1 MLPGMDGK
9 LASTTNVAASAWTQL
24 RCLGR
29 WFVDAGSRCHVLA
42 PPAVLAALAGMLA
55 LQGLARLPDSSWFL
69 AGIAIALPALC
80 WPPLRL
86 PACCLLGACWFGW
99 RADLAL
105 AQRLP
110 PELEG
115 VDIMVELRVLD
126 LPDADNDVVR
136 LDGWIH
142 GAELEGRALPLRGR
156 VRLSW
161 FGSTAA
167 PTACSRWRLPLRL
180 KRPRGGSNPGGL
192 DFERHALQQGLV
204 ATGYVRE
211 VPASQRLQDV
221 PWCVDRWRER
231 IAAALTEQLGEGT
244 VAHLLRA
251 LAVGDQRGI
260 SESEWQVLR
269 ATGVGHLIAIS
280 GLHVSLLGL
289 AGAWLARLLWRR
301 RPLWTL
307 RWPAVVLEMPAA
319 LAGASLY
326 AALAGF
332 GVATARTWLMI
343 VALSLARL
351 LRRHLSLAQG
361 LTLALAAVLAVDPL
375 ALLSAGFWLS
385 YAGVALLAYALER
398 RAPQP
403 WWRELLRVQAAMS
416 IGLLPATVALF
427 GQCALVGPLANLV
440 AVPWI
445 SLVVVPLTLAG
456 ALLAPLWPALAFP
469 FVHSAAVAME
479 LQWRLLQWLAQWP
492 LAQWHFAESGSAAA
506 LLGGVAVLW
515 LLLPRG
521 WPLRGLGV
529 LLLLPLLWPRTAA
542 LRAGEFE
549 LTLLDVGQGLA
560 VLVRTQ
566 RHSLL
571 YDSAA
576 KLRSGF
582 DLGEAVVVPAAQALG
597 VRELDLFVLSH
608 ADLDHAGGAA
618 AVIRELRPR
627 SVVAGDA
634 ALPAPAALACRAG
647 QRWHWDGVD
656 IAVLHPPPDSPLQG
670 NDASCVVL
678 LQSGQG
684 RLLLSGDIGAAV
696 EAAVA
701 AAAGPAPLVLLAPHH
716 GSKTSSS
723 TALLDALEVQLA
735 LVSAGHRNRF
745 GHPHATVLQ
754 RYRERG
760 IAVLQTADSGCIQL
774 LFSADTGPQAPRRCR
789 PARRRYWNE

>member
-1 MLPGMDGK
+1 MDGK
-9 LASTTNVAASAWTQL
+9 LTSTKVIAASAWAQL
-24 RCLGR
+24 RRQGL
-29 WFVDAGSRCHVLA
+29 WLVDASARCHVLA

-55 LQGLARLPDSSWFL
+55 LQGLVRLPDSSWFL
-69 AGIAIALPALC
+69 AGIALALPCLC
-80 WPPLRL
+80 WSPLRL

-110 PELEG
+110 LELEG
-115 VDIMVELRVLD
+115 VEVVAQLRVLD
-126 LPDADNDVVR
+126 LPDADAGVVR
-136 LDGWIH
+136 LDGWIDH
-142 GAELEGRALPLRGR
+142 VEYEGKALPLQGR

-161 FGSTAA
+161 FGGAEPA
-167 PTACSRWRLPLRL
+167 ACSRWRLPLRL
-180 KRPRGGSNPGGL
+180 KRPRGGSNPGGV
-192 DFERHALQQGLV
+192 DFERQALQQGV
-204 ATGYVRE
+204 IATGYVRD
-211 VPASQRLQDV
+211 VPAPLPLQDV

-231 IAAALTEQLGEGT
+231 IAAAITAQMGEGT
-244 VAHLLRA
+244 AEHLLRA

-289 AGAWLARLLWRR
+289 VGAWLARVCWRR
-301 RPLWTL
+301 WPRSTL

-361 LTLALAAVLAVDPL
+361 LTLALACVLAVDPL

-385 YAGVALLAYALER
+385 YAGVALLAYALDR
-398 RAPQP
+398 RTPQP

-416 IGLLPATVALF
+416 VGLLPATVALF

-445 SLVVVPLTLAG
+445 SLVVVPLTLVG
-456 ALLAPLWPALAFP
+456 ALLAPVWPVAAFP
-469 FVHSAAVAME
+469 FVHIAAMAME

-492 LAQWHFAESGSAAA
+492 LAQWHFAESGAVAT
-506 LLGGVAVLW
+506 LLGGAAVLW

-549 LTLLDVGQGLA
+549 LTVLDVGQGLA

-566 RHSLL
+566 GHSLL

-582 DLGEAVVVPAAQALG
+582 DLGEAVVVPAARALG

-618 AVIRELRPR
+618 AVLRELRPR
-627 SVVAGDA
+627 EVLAGDA
-634 ALPAPAALACRAG
+634 ALPASVAQACHAG
-647 QRWHWDGVD
+647 QHRHWDGVD
-656 IAVLHPPPDSPLQG
+656 LTVLHPARDSPLQG
-670 NDASCVVL
+670 NDGSCVLL

-684 RLLLSGDIGAAV
+684 RVLLTGDISATV

-701 AAAGPAPLVLLAPHH
+701 RAAGPAPLVLLAPHH

-723 TALLDALEVQLA
+723 AALLDALSVQA
-735 LVSAGHRNRF
+735 VLVSAGHRSRF
-745 GHPHATVLQ
+745 GHPHASVLQ

-760 IAVLQTADSGCIQL
+760 IAVLQTADSGCIQWR
-774 LFSADTGPQAPRRCR
+774 FSTGAPPQPVQRCR
-789 PARRRYWNE
+789 PARQRYWNE

>member
-1 MLPGMDGK
+1 MLAVMDK
-9 LASTTNVAASAWTQL
+9 DSTFAADLAASAWAPL
-24 RCLGR
+24 RR
-29 WFVDAGSRCHVLA
+29 WVTGIAATSSHCHVLA

-69 AGIAIALPALC
+69 GGIAMALAGLC
-80 WPPLRL
+80 WPPSRL

-115 VDIMVELRVLD
+115 VDIVVELRVLD
-126 LPDADNDVVR
+126 LPDAGDGVVR

-142 GAELEGRALPLRGR
+142 GAEHAGRALPLRGR

-161 FGSTAA
+161 FGSSE
-167 PTACSRWRLPLRL
+167 PPIACSRWRLPLRL

-192 DFERHALQQGLV
+192 DFERYALQQGLV

-211 VPASQRLQDV
+211 VPTPQRLQDAA
-221 PWCVDRWRER
+221 WCIDRWRER
-231 IAAALTEQLGEGT
+231 IAAALTAQLGEGT
-244 VAHLLRA
+244 AAHLLRA

-260 SESEWQVLR
+260 SEAEWQVLR

-289 AGAWLARLLWRR
+289 AGAWLARLLWRC
-301 RPLWTL
+301 RPHWTL

-361 LTLALAAVLAVDPL
+361 LTLALAAVLAADPL

-385 YAGVALLAYALER
+385 YAGVALLAYALDR
-398 RAPQP
+398 RRPQP

-416 IGLLPATVALF
+416 LGLLPATVALF

-445 SLVVVPLTLAG
+445 SLVVVPLTLVG
-456 ALLAPLWPALAFP
+456 ALLAPLWPMASFP
-469 FVHSAAVAME
+469 FVHCAAIAMD
-479 LQWRLLQWLAQWP
+479 LQWLLLQWLAQWP
-492 LAQWHFAESGSAAA
+492 LAQWHFAESGALAA

-521 WPLRGLGV
+521 WPLRGLG
-529 LLLLPLLWPRTAA
+529 LMLLLPLLWPRTQA
-542 LRAGEFE
+542 LRVGEFE

-566 RHSLL
+566 RHALL

-582 DLGEAVVVPAAQALG
+582 DLGEAVVVPAAHALG
-597 VRELDLFVLSH
+597 LRELDLFVLSH
-608 ADLDHAGGAA
+608 ADLDHAGGAG
-618 AVIRELRPR
+618 AVLRELRPR
-627 SVVAGDA
+627 AVVAGDA
-634 ALPAPAALACRAG
+634 ALPAPAAACRAG
-647 QRWHWDGVD
+647 QRWQWDGVD
-656 IAVLHPPPDSPLQG
+656 ITVLHPPPESPLRG
-670 NDASCVVL
+670 NDGSCVL
-678 LQSGQG
+678 LIESGQA
-684 RLLLSGDIGAAV
+684 RLLLTGDISAAV
-696 EAAVA
+696 EAPVA
-701 AAAGPAPLVLLAPHH
+701 AAAGTAPLVLLAPHH

-723 TALLDALEVQLA
+723 AALLDALGVQLA

-760 IAVLQTADSGCIQL
+760 IAVLQTADSGCIQV
-774 LFSADTGPQAPRRCR
+774 LFAADTGPQEARRCR

>member
-1 MLPGMDGK
+1 MRKDS
-9 LASTTNVAASAWTQL
+9 ASTTAVSTSAWTQL
-24 RCLGR
+24 RRLGR
-29 WFVDAGSRCHVLA
+29 WFVDASSRCHVLA

-55 LQGLARLPDSSWFL
+55 LQGLARLPDPAWFL
-69 AGIAIALPALC
+69 TGIAIALPAIC

-105 AQRLP
+105 ALRLP
-110 PELEG
+110 AELEG
-115 VDIMVELRVLD
+115 VDIVVELRVLD

-136 LDGWIH
+136 LDGWIAS
-142 GAELEGRALPLRGR
+142 AEHEGRALPLRGR

-161 FGSTAA
+161 FDSREP

-211 VPASQRLQDV
+211 APAPQRLQDAS
-221 PWCVDRWRER
+221 WCVDRWRER
-231 IAAALTEQLGEGT
+231 IADALTEQLGEGT
-244 VAHLLRA
+244 AAHLLRA

-301 RPLWTL
+301 RPQWTL

-319 LAGASLY
+319 LTGASLY

-456 ALLAPLWPALAFP
+456 ALLAPLWPAAAFP
-469 FVHSAAVAME
+469 FVHSAAAAME

-618 AVIRELRPR
+618 AVLRELRPH

-656 IAVLHPPPDSPLQG
+656 IAVLHPPPGSPLQG
-670 NDASCVVL
+670 NDASCVLL

-701 AAAGPAPLVLLAPHH
+701 AEAGPAPLVLLAPHH

-723 TALLDALEVQLA
+723 PALLDALEVQLA
-735 LVSAGHRNRF
+735 LVSAGYRNRF

-774 LFSADTGPQAPRRCR
+774 LFSADTGPQDPRRCR